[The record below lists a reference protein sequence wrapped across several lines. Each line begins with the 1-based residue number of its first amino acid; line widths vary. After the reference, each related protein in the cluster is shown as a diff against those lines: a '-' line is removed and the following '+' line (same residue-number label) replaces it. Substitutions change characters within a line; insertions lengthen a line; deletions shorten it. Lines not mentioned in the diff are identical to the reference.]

1 MKVFQCPVGLYS
13 CNCTCTSSVE
23 APRGLDLDDSLLDFL
38 VTDSSY
44 VICTD
49 SELKQPFEI
58 SSMRYQL

>member
-1 MKVFQCPVGLYS
+1 MIAPVQA
-13 CNCTCTSSVE
+13 SSVE
-23 APRGLDLDDSLLDFL
+23 TPRGLDLDDSLLGFL